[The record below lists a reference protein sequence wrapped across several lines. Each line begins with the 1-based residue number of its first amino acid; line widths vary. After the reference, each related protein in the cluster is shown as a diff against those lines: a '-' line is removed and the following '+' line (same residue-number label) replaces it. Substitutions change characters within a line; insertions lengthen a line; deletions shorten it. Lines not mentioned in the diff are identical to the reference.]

1 MAPVRSYD
9 VHAPSV
15 NGTAWE
21 ADLREDRTDIGFR
34 CRDHR
39 AGLSDLGHVRDLSIQ
54 ATHRHI
60 NENTFQTK
68 SIANLRQN
76 MYSGSPRRRPCP

>member
-34 CRDHR
+34 CRNHR
-39 AGLSDLGHVRDLSIQ
+39 AGLSDLGHVRDL
-54 ATHRHI
+54 
-60 NENTFQTK
+60 FQ
-68 SIANLRQN
+68 R
-76 MYSGSPRRRPCP
+76 RRRPTSVRSAWRTGEGGRERKRTTK